1 VNPFQRLTD
10 LLRRFDVSDP
20 TVTYTHEDVVALAAL
35 MEASIGAS
43 SADRAAL
50 ADLAAAQKQ
59 AAAELLAVQ
68 QRNEQSVGAAQAM
81 SADRRTAAVQAEVA
95 VTAKLQAM
103 GLRTTVS
110 VTSARAE
117 RHAESY
123 APRAE

>member
-1 VNPFQRLTD
+1 M
-10 LLRRFDVSDP
+10 SDP
-20 TVTYTHEDVVALAAL
+20 TATYTHEDVVALAAL

-59 AAAELLAVQ
+59 AAADLLAVQ
-68 QRNEQSVGAAQAM
+68 QRNDQSVGAAQAT
-81 SADRRTAAVQAEVA
+81 SADRRTAAVQAEAA

-103 GLRTTVS
+103 GLKTPMS
-110 VTSARAE
+110 AASARLERYAAE
-117 RHAESY
+117 LY

>member
-1 VNPFQRLTD
+1 M
-10 LLRRFDVSDP
+10 SDP
-20 TVTYTHEDVVALAAL
+20 TATYTHEDVVALAAL

-50 ADLAAAQKQ
+50 ADLAAVQKQ
-59 AAAELLAVQ
+59 AAADLLAVQ
-68 QRNEQSVGAAQAM
+68 QRNEASVGAAQAT
-81 SADRRTAAVQAEVA
+81 SADRRAAAVQAEAA

-103 GLRTTVS
+103 GLRTPMS
-110 VTSARAE
+110 ATSTRLE

>member
-1 VNPFQRLTD
+1 
-10 LLRRFDVSDP
+10 VSDP
-20 TVTYTHEDVVALAAL
+20 TATYTHEDVVALAAL

-59 AAAELLAVQ
+59 AAA
-68 QRNEQSVGAAQAM
+68 
-81 SADRRTAAVQAEVA
+81 DRRTAAVQAEAA

-103 GLRTTVS
+103 GLRTPTS
-110 VTSARAE
+110 ATSARAE
-117 RHAESY
+117 RYAEAY